1 VSDNVNSAKVP
12 TPWAVQ
18 RCRHEAGK
26 SDGGFPPV
34 ILATANRVG
43 FQRPAFT
50 GVAASATII
59 AKKPAAAAIRTFTI
73 LMVRSLSRSRF
84 ISRL

>member
-1 VSDNVNSAKVP
+1 LSDNVSAAKVP
-12 TPWAVQ
+12 EPWAVQ
-18 RCRHEAGK
+18 RCRCEAGK

-34 ILATANRVG
+34 ILATAHRGG

-50 GVAASATII
+50 GAAASATIT

-73 LMVRSLSRSRF
+73 LMFGSLSRSGF
-84 ISRL
+84 IS

>member
-1 VSDNVNSAKVP
+1 LSDNVSATKVP

-18 RCRHEAGK
+18 RCRCEAGK

-34 ILATANRVG
+34 ILPTAHRGG

-50 GVAASATII
+50 GAAASAIITAKKHAI
-59 AKKPAAAAIRTFTI
+59 AKVQPPPQK
-73 LMVRSLSRSRF
+73 
-84 ISRL
+84 